1 MEENLL
7 KLNEDKTEILLIEPP
22 RKQHHLN
29 NTFGGS
35 TIVPSDKIKN
45 LGCWWNTTFSMDTQA
60 DYIARICNYQLRK
73 TNQIK
78 RYLTPAALKTLV
90 QSLVISRLDYG
101 NAMFAGA
108 QNYIIEKLQRVQNTA
123 ARVISGLR
131 KYDHITMT
139 RYELHWLPVDRRIEF
154 KILMLTYKAL
164 NGLAPWYISDLLV
177 YYSQSRE
184 LRSRGQTHLV
194 VPRTRK
200 GYGDRCFTIVAP
212 QL

>member
-1 MEENLL
+1 MVGRKLL
-7 KLNEDKTEILLIEPP
+7 KLNEDKTEILLIGPP

-29 NTFGGS
+29 NITFTFGGS

-60 DYIARICNYQLRK
+60 DYIVRICNYQLRK
-73 TNQIK
+73 INRIK

-139 RYELHWLPVDRRIEF
+139 
-154 KILMLTYKAL
+154 
-164 NGLAPWYISDLLV
+164 
-177 YYSQSRE
+177 
-184 LRSRGQTHLV
+184 
-194 VPRTRK
+194 
-200 GYGDRCFTIVAP
+200 
-212 QL
+212 